1 MMIVFSA
8 LIVAVAVAAFVYLRY
23 SAARFDGD
31 VQRLRLELFAHIP
44 SDAKPSLPDTVRNF
58 ALKAGGQLGAPTIIH
73 ARHKATL
80 MSKADGEE
88 MPLLADQWTHTSV
101 SGLVWYAQARM
112 GVFPVAVLDAYV
124 QEKGILAVRL
134 FGALPVSGGT
144 GPDFDKGEMMR
155 YLSELPVYPDAIL
168 NNASLEW
175 RELDENTVEVTGT
188 GVSGSATVRFYF
200 DEAGDIVRMEA
211 DDRPMTIE
219 GGGTKPT
226 PWHGFYGNYQNV
238 GRYRIPTYGE
248 VGWLLPD
255 GLFTYWHGTVVSYEP
270 LEVPAIDRG

>member
-1 MMIVFSA
+1 MMIVLSA

-124 QEKGILAVRL
+124 QEKGILSACTFKQNPPIHVIRQEGRL
-134 FGALPVSGGT
+134 CLGHPHALGNLRDFGVDLSAGIAAADHHDRLP
-144 GPDFDKGEMMR
+144 R
-155 YLSELPVYPDAIL
+155 
-168 NNASLEW
+168 
-175 RELDENTVEVTGT
+175 
-188 GVSGSATVRFYF
+188 
-200 DEAGDIVRMEA
+200 
-211 DDRPMTIE
+211 
-219 GGGTKPT
+219 
-226 PWHGFYGNYQNV
+226 
-238 GRYRIPTYGE
+238 
-248 VGWLLPD
+248 
-255 GLFTYWHGTVVSYEP
+255 
-270 LEVPAIDRG
+270 